1 LDVGGFWHKLTNLW
15 NHPENHVKVP
25 TCTCSGCKCGA
36 SGKIIAMYED
46 DKTHQFLMGLNDDTV
61 AQIRSQI
68 LAQEPLPLLEYIFN
82 MVTQEKNHKSM
93 MVQ

>member
-1 LDVGGFWHKLTNLW
+1 
-15 NHPENHVKVP
+15 
-25 TCTCSGCKCGA
+25 
-36 SGKIIAMYED
+36 MYED